1 MKKTIILI
9 ICIFAT
15 TILTGCDVYTEPD
28 YDNHVENNETE
39 MKEELDDIYAKNE
52 KINKFL
58 NEYNSLNPATIITK
72 DMISPRNN
80 SIIYI
85 HDTGFR
91 GFEILSKT
99 DNGKEMISIQIEK
112 HTNNSSDFKN
122 IFNSFMKVYV
132 PTISNEKLDE
142 LFNNLING
150 NYTIDYSTNENALK
164 FENVYLSFNDSG
176 AVEVYGQEHFCFI
189 RMYGEYK

>member
-1 MKKTIILI
+1 MKKIIILI

-15 TILTGCDVYTEPD
+15 TILTGCDIFTESD
-28 YDNHVENNETE
+28 YHNQVENNETKI
-39 MKEELDDIYAKNE
+39 KEELDDIYAKNE
-52 KINKFL
+52 NINRFL
-58 NEYNSLNPATIITK
+58 NEYNSLNPSLIITK
-72 DMISPRNN
+72 DMVSPRNN
-80 SIIYI
+80 SIIYV
-85 HDTGFR
+85 HNTGFR

-112 HTNNSSDFKN
+112 HTSNTSDFKD

-176 AVEVYGQEHFCFI
+176 SVEVFGQEHFCFI
-189 RMYGEYK
+189 RMYGEY